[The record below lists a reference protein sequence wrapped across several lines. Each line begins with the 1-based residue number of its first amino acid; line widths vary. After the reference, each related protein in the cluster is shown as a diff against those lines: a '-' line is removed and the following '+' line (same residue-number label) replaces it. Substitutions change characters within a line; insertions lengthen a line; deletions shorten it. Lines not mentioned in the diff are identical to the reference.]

1 MINRNRPELWKE
13 DSAASVAMYN
23 RWFMEA
29 APKAYRDTR
38 AGSVATIKQAFQWSR
53 NMTDLGPEL
62 IRTNP
67 GIMSALRMSTA
78 PPLAVDRLVG
88 LSGVSK
94 SFVANLENG
103 KISKQASPQTVD
115 TSLNKICEI
124 VAELLDQDLFS
135 WIGVTENPLARD
147 IELAATVVADRLCG
161 AIANPIVRNAQEKR
175 QLDLIETW
183 LLERGYV
190 KKSHPSSLS
199 LRSMQPGTFSFRQ
212 NVIVGSD
219 RNVNIPVDVVIQ
231 PHEASSH
238 GFPYLIEAKSA
249 GDFTNTNKRRKE
261 EAQKLNQLR
270 ATYGNDISLTLFLCG
285 YFDGGY
291 LGYSATEGLDWI
303 WEHRIEDLEKLGV

>member
-1 MINRNRPELWKE
+1 
-13 DSAASVAMYN
+13 
-23 RWFMEA
+23 
-29 APKAYRDTR
+29 
-38 AGSVATIKQAFQWSR
+38 
-53 NMTDLGPEL
+53 
-62 IRTNP
+62 
-67 GIMSALRMSTA
+67 MSALRMSTA